1 MTTGN
6 HTIDM
11 KIAPIVIGIA
21 HKMSFN
27 FILTFFIN
35 LNNKYF
41 YLKINS
47 YQQYIGITL
56 VVF

>member
-1 MTTGN
+1 
-6 HTIDM
+6 M

-41 YLKINS
+41 YLKINT
-47 YQQYIGITL
+47 YQR
-56 VVF
+56 

>member
-41 YLKINS
+41 YLKINT
-47 YQQYIGITL
+47 YQR
-56 VVF
+56 

>member
-21 HKMSFN
+21 HKISFN
-27 FILTFFIN
+27 FILTFFIDVKT
-35 LNNKYF
+35 NK
-41 YLKINS
+41 I
-47 YQQYIGITL
+47 
-56 VVF
+56 